1 VSHILFLKLRKI
13 WASQKQL
20 MHSLRKKDVAHLEV
34 NIPLATNIDDTMIN
48 DHHTKSLKNQTYERP
63 SSSITSMEDAKSFF
77 EYILYMST
85 SN

>member
-1 VSHILFLKLRKI
+1 
-13 WASQKQL
+13 
-20 MHSLRKKDVAHLEV
+20 MHSLRKKDVAHLKF
-34 NIPLATNIDDTMIN
+34 NIPLAMNIVSMIN

-63 SSSITSMEDAKSFF
+63 PSSITSMEMEDVKSFF